1 MASAGCPKVRLYPV
15 GLKLTKKVISGHGGG
30 VGVEF
35 GTAKDQWIWNF
46 RNLHGK
52 PLKNGCFL
60 RFDPP
65 LNGSIEKLHGDPL
78 RPMVVNLWVW

>member
-35 GTAKDQWIWNF
+35 GTAKDQWI
-46 RNLHGK
+46 
-52 PLKNGCFL
+52 
-60 RFDPP
+60 
-65 LNGSIEKLHGDPL
+65 
-78 RPMVVNLWVW
+78 